1 MTDRGPR
8 GTFVRWKNKV
18 NQYHLCQ
25 CHVAKIDTLL
35 VCMKYAYLSKSENIV
50 CAWNEPTRL
59 EN

>member
-25 CHVAKIDTLL
+25 CHVEKIDTLL
-35 VCMKYAYLSKSENIV
+35 VCMKYAYLFKSENIV